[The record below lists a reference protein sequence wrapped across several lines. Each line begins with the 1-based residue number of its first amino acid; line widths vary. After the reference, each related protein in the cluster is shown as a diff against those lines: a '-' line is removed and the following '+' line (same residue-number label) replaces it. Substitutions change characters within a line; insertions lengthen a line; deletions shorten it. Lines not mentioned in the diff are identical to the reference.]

1 MMDVLL
7 VDDEPWVLEGL
18 RTMVNWDKYGF
29 RICGE
34 ADNGNMAW
42 SMIEGLQ
49 PDLVF
54 TDIHMPSVSGL
65 ELIDT
70 SLNGLAK
77 PPRFVI
83 LSGYDNFEYAK
94 TALEARVEDY
104 LLKPIDED
112 EIEKVLE
119 QIAYKIHKEHA
130 LEEMHRRERALYVN
144 CVFNRLL
151 YGEDSSQLRMEAE
164 AMLEIEGHENM
175 ICLLIEADVGK
186 EDMKSWVRSMADAH
200 WSEPFL
206 DAEGRIGVFTPKVEH
221 SLERLEAMG
230 RRLSEKYS
238 NDSPILMA
246 LGHHP
251 GGVGALRPAYEKALS
266 ALNWKRYQH
275 IDGIIHYENLPQNN
289 GQVSV
294 NQLALTALMETILSG
309 DQDRL
314 KGKLHAMLAYPES
327 VRSLPALEHVR
338 VQLLALEMSIRKHLK
353 ELDGDVDCF
362 MEDVQNLSGVIT
374 GTSSY
379 VEVRDYTFMLSLTA
393 MKVLQELRHRKESNT
408 IYRVV
413 QYVNQEFREKLQLQ
427 ELAQKFHMNANYL
440 GQAFKQQTGKSFREY
455 LNDKRMDEA
464 KRLLRQSCC
473 SISEVALNSGYS
485 NADYFISQFK
495 RTTGMAPSV
504 YRKQPT

>member
-34 ADNGNMAW
+34 AENGNVAW

-70 SLNGLAK
+70 SLNGLSN

-83 LSGYDNFEYAK
+83 LSGYDSFEYAK

-119 QIAYKIHKEHA
+119 QIARKIHKEHA
-130 LEEMHRRERALYVN
+130 LKEMHRRERALYVN

-151 YGEDSSQLRMEAE
+151 HGEDSSELRMEVE
-164 AMLEIEGHENM
+164 AMLPIEDHENM
-175 ICLLIEADVGK
+175 SCLLIEGGAGI
-186 EDMKSWVRSMADAH
+186 EDMKSWICGMAEAH
-200 WSEPFL
+200 WSEPFS
-206 DAEGRIGVFTPKVEH
+206 DAEGRIGIFTSEAEH

-230 RRLSEKYS
+230 RSLCEVRS
-238 NDSPILMA
+238 NSPILVA

-251 GGVGALRPAYEKALS
+251 GGISALRPAYEKALS
-266 ALNWKRYQH
+266 ALNWKRYQDV
-275 IDGIIHYENLPQNN
+275 DGIIYYENLPQNK

-294 NQLALTALMETILSG
+294 NQQALTALIETILSG
-309 DQDRL
+309 EQDRL
-314 KGKLHAMLAYPES
+314 RDKLHAMLAYSDSALS
-327 VRSLPALEHVR
+327 VPDIEHVR

-353 ELDGDVDCF
+353 ELDGDVDRL
-362 MEDVQNLSGVIT
+362 MADVQNMSGVIT
-374 GTSSY
+374 RTSSY
-379 VEVRDYTFMLSLTA
+379 VEARDYAFMLSLTA
-393 MKVLQELRHRKESNT
+393 MNVMQELRNKKESNT
-408 IYRVV
+408 IYRVI
-413 QYVNQEFREKLQLQ
+413 QYVNQEFREKVQLQ

-464 KRLLRQSCC
+464 KRLLRQSRC

-485 NADYFISQFK
+485 NTDYFISQFK
-495 RTTGMAPSV
+495 RSTGMAPSV